1 LYLKDGK
8 LSLRSLNIGAAVD
21 GSTPNNCLYL
31 FIFRARLTL
40 PWRFASNPAY
50 ERPTERISTPVKF
63 EPHYRSQAGVEAH
76 VDSSDSS
83 RLAQFLVVDDD
94 LDEEEVSF
102 LKLDEVYTS
111 APGMHC

>member
-1 LYLKDGK
+1 

-50 ERPTERISTPVKF
+50 ERPTKRISTPVKF
-63 EPHYRSQAGVEAH
+63 EPPIDHKLG
-76 VDSSDSS
+76 
-83 RLAQFLVVDDD
+83 
-94 LDEEEVSF
+94 
-102 LKLDEVYTS
+102 LKRMLIHLIPQD
-111 APGMHC
+111 